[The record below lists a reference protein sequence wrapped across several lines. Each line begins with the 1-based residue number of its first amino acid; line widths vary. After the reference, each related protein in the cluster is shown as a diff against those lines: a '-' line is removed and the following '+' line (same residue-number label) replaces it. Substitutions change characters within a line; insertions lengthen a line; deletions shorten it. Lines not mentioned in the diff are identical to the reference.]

1 MSRILDDTVEVTLN
15 EKKYRARLDILAI
28 AECQYYLK
36 TRGMKDITIPK
47 IFEGISEG
55 DWFIISALMVF
66 CIKSCNPMAKMS
78 DIFDNMKYFERNDII
93 EQMVELIGKSM
104 PSSDEDDKKKEE
116 ETSHQVDE
124 N

>member
-28 AECQYYLK
+28 AETQYYLK

-47 IFEGISEG
+47 IFSSISEG
-55 DWFIISALMVF
+55 DWFVISALMVF

-93 EQMVELIGKSM
+93 EQVIELINKSM
-104 PSSDEDDKKKEE
+104 PQEDEDDKKKVE
-116 ETSHQVDE
+116 ETSHQANE

>member
-1 MSRILDDTVEVTLN
+1 M
-15 EKKYRARLDILAI
+15 AI
-28 AECQYYLK
+28 AETQYYLK
-36 TRGMKDITIPK
+36 SRGMKDITIPK
-47 IFEGISEG
+47 IFEGISNG

-78 DIFDNMKYFERNDII
+78 DIFDNMKYFQRNEIV

-104 PSSDEDDKKKEE
+104 PQEDENDKKKVE
-116 ETSHQVDE
+116 ETSHQVDK